1 MFARSRALRN
11 VVNSTRTYATSV
23 ADSAGVKVAGVDL
36 GQPTTSISV
45 VVKAGS
51 RYETLPGVAH
61 ALKNFAFKV
70 SCEFAR
76 GEVGVGGVG
85 LGAITKSAWSVGKY
99 GALVQPECGRF
110 MTVKG
115 RSRSRDMYLAAQ
127 RDIKDT
133 KPEDKPSSLS
143 QPICLQLLI
152 QNNSHSNIQHTDP
165 DNLLTSLET
174 MMIGHLERLV
184 PQDCP

>member
-70 SCEFAR
+70 SREFAR
-76 GEVGVGGVG
+76 GEVGVG
-85 LGAITKSAWSVGKY
+85 KSCVWS
-99 GALVQPECGRF
+99 
-110 MTVKG
+110 
-115 RSRSRDMYLAAQ
+115 
-127 RDIKDT
+127 
-133 KPEDKPSSLS
+133 
-143 QPICLQLLI
+143 
-152 QNNSHSNIQHTDP
+152 
-165 DNLLTSLET
+165 
-174 MMIGHLERLV
+174 
-184 PQDCP
+184 

>member
-11 VVNSTRTYATSV
+11 VVNSTRSYATSV

-76 GEVGVGGVG
+76 GEVGVGKSCVWSWLEVGV
-85 LGAITKSAWSVGKY
+85 IYWKIW
-99 GALVQPECGRF
+99 
-110 MTVKG
+110 
-115 RSRSRDMYLAAQ
+115 
-127 RDIKDT
+127 
-133 KPEDKPSSLS
+133 EDWCNRIVEGS
-143 QPICLQLLI
+143 
-152 QNNSHSNIQHTDP
+152 
-165 DNLLTSLET
+165 
-174 MMIGHLERLV
+174 
-184 PQDCP
+184 

>member
-70 SCEFAR
+70 SRGFAR
-76 GEVGVGGVG
+76 
-85 LGAITKSAWSVGKY
+85 
-99 GALVQPECGRF
+99 
-110 MTVKG
+110 
-115 RSRSRDMYLAAQ
+115 
-127 RDIKDT
+127 
-133 KPEDKPSSLS
+133 
-143 QPICLQLLI
+143 
-152 QNNSHSNIQHTDP
+152 
-165 DNLLTSLET
+165 
-174 MMIGHLERLV
+174 ERLV
-184 PQDCP
+184 WGGVVCGVRRKPA